1 MGPAEHPRTL
11 AGWPVRHSRGGRG
24 ARECGP
30 IPVGISRR
38 ISCAQPHLTC
48 AAHRGDS
55 RAGKFGSRSRT
66 TWAGC
71 GWWRESPTGIC
82 SPPSHP
88 AETWSW
94 SMEAQRQHNP
104 GLQRADGD
112 AQETPH
118 GGVSTEPVHPVATGE
133 PATPF
138 PTPLVS
144 ISHIVVAATKKGE
157 SLLRRVASVSRHP
170 LSADG
175 FTPGRLPR
183 LAPAI
188 RSSMGQEPSCCG
200 PWPTAIGCARGSGG
214 RGGMHAHRSLR
225 WRRA

>member
-1 MGPAEHPRTL
+1 VGPAEHPRTL

-24 ARECGP
+24 ARECEP

-112 AQETPH
+112 AQETPTVGCRQNPSTQWH
-118 GGVSTEPVHPVATGE
+118 RVSLRLHFPRHWSR
-133 PATPF
+133 F
-138 PTPLVS
+138 PT
-144 ISHIVVAATKKGE
+144 
-157 SLLRRVASVSRHP
+157 LLLPQPRRENP
-170 LSADG
+170 
-175 FTPGRLPR
+175 
-183 LAPAI
+183 
-188 RSSMGQEPSCCG
+188 C
-200 PWPTAIGCARGSGG
+200 
-214 RGGMHAHRSLR
+214 
-225 WRRA
+225 